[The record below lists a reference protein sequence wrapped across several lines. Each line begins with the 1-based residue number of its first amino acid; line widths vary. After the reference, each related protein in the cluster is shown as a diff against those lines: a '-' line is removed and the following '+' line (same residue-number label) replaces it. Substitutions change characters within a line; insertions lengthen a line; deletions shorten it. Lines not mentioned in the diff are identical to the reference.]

1 MIVVKT
7 PQELEIMREAGRISA
22 LALTA
27 ARAAA
32 VPGATTAAVDEAAET
47 AIREAGAVPAFKGYG
62 GFPATICASI
72 NDQVVH
78 GIPSKKV
85 RLREGD
91 IFSIDVGAIYQGYYG
106 DNADTI
112 AIGAIDKDSQ
122 RLIASTREA
131 LFAGIELCVPGNRL
145 GDVSAAIGA
154 VANAAGLGIVREY
167 VGHGIGSSMHEDPNV
182 PNFGRAG
189 SGPVLKAGMVF
200 ALEPMFNLGGD
211 GVRLMGDGWT
221 VVTVDGSRSAQIEHT
236 VAVTENGPVIM
247 TLDR

>member
-32 VPGATTAAVDEAAET
+32 VPGASTADVDEAAET
-47 AIREAGAVPAFKGYG
+47 AIREACATPAFKGYG

-78 GIPSKKV
+78 GIPSKRV

-91 IFSIDVGAIYQGYYG
+91 IFSIDVGAIYHGYYG
-106 DNADTI
+106 DNADTV
-112 AIGAIDKDSQ
+112 AIGSIDHASQ
-122 RLIASTREA
+122 VLIDRTREA

-145 GDVSAAIGA
+145 GDISAAIGA
-154 VANAAGLGIVREY
+154 VAHAAGLGIVREY

-189 SGPVLKAGMVF
+189 PGPVLKAGMVF

-211 GVRLMGDGWT
+211 GVRLLDDGWT

-236 VAVTENGPVIM
+236 VAITKDGPVIM

>member
-1 MIVVKT
+1 
-7 PQELEIMREAGRISA
+7 MREAGRISA

-32 VPGATTAAVDEAAET
+32 VPGATTASVDEAAET
-47 AIREAGAVPAFKGYG
+47 AIREAGATPAFKGYG

-72 NDQVVH
+72 NEQVVH
-78 GIPSKKV
+78 GIPSRRI

-91 IFSIDVGAIYQGYYG
+91 VFSIDVGAIYQGYYG
-106 DNADTI
+106 DNADTV
-112 AIGAIDKDSQ
+112 AIGTIDSASQ
-122 RLIASTREA
+122 GLIDSTREA

-145 GDVSAAIGA
+145 GDISAAIGL
-154 VANAAGLGIVREY
+154 VADAAGLGIVREY

-211 GVRLMGDGWT
+211 GVRLLGDGWT

-236 VAVTENGPVIM
+236 VAVTEDGPLIL